1 MRQALGFG
9 VLVLLIALGFSP
21 QSATA
26 QAAGR
31 TVGSFSVSP
40 TGAATYTVPI
50 WTPPG
55 PHGLQPHLAL
65 VYNSQ
70 AGNGYMGV
78 GWNLAG
84 LSSISRCNL
93 TVAQD
98 GISQATTLTAA
109 DGLCLDGQRLRLTGG
124 TYGVAGSTYQTE
136 VADFSNVTAYG
147 SVGGG
152 PAYFVVQRRDGS

>member
-84 LSSISRCNL
+84 LSSIYRCNK
-93 TVAQD
+93 TYAQD
-98 GISQATTLTAA
+98 GAPSAPSLSTSDA
-109 DGLCLDGQRLRLTGG
+109 LCMDGQRIFLTGG
-124 TYGVAGSTYQTE
+124 TYGQPGSMYQTE
-136 VADFSNVTAYG
+136 VANFANVTASGTYG
-147 SVGGG
+147 NG
-152 PAYFVVQRRDGS
+152 PAYFV